1 MLRRFAKATEQRC
14 GLKDLRREEYLPSK
28 CC

>member
-1 MLRRFAKATEQRC
+1 MLRRFAKATEQRY
-14 GLKDLRREEYLPSK
+14 GLKDLSRDKYLSSK